1 MARPVQGAGTPNKG
15 TIMQKNLKWKL
26 LFIAA
31 VLIVGLYL
39 FLSPREKGA
48 GLLSRINLGLDLKGG
63 IHLVLQ
69 VVTDDALN
77 QELSQDADR
86 IATELRAKEITFA
99 GAKKGN
105 GFTVEVAGVDS
116 SRDKDVRALLDQLY
130 QRKYST
136 RSTVTE
142 GRTSYTLAFLP
153 SYTRETQ
160 ESTVK
165 QALETIR
172 RRVDALGVAEPTLQ
186 IYGGSGKDVQDQ
198 IIVELPGVDD
208 PDRVKG
214 LIENTAQLELRLVKR
229 DQGGPFSSIESAVQA
244 NAGKIPEG
252 YEILPYREDRGG
264 EDNRLEY
271 LVVSTSST
279 ITGKHLKSARR
290 SSDSNG
296 APAVGFFLNAEGA
309 ELFSRATEQH
319 VGERLAIVLDK
330 TVSSAPVIN
339 ERIGA
344 EGIIH
349 GRFTVQQAEDLAL
362 LLRSGAL
369 PASLRVIEER
379 SVGASLGNDS
389 IRAGIMAS
397 IIGFGLVVLMMVVY
411 YKHSGVN
418 AVWCLLGNLVIL
430 MGFMGAVGATL
441 TLPGIAGIILTI
453 GMAVD
458 SNILIFE
465 RIREEIRAGKTV
477 RAAID
482 TSFGK
487 VFWTIFDTHV
497 ATLISAAFLF
507 QFGTGPIRGFA
518 ITLTVGLLAN
528 MFTAVYVS
536 HRLFEMMLGT
546 RRVEKLSI

>member
-1 MARPVQGAGTPNKG
+1 
-15 TIMQKNLKWKL
+15 MQKNLKWKL
-26 LFIAA
+26 LFVVAIML
-31 VLIVGLYL
+31 VCLYW
-39 FLSPREKGA
+39 FLSPRDRGGA
-48 GLLSRINLGLDLKGG
+48 LLSRLNLGLDLKGG

-69 VVTDDALN
+69 VVTDEALN
-77 QELSQDADR
+77 QELLQDADR
-86 IATELRAKEITFA
+86 TSTELRSKGIGFVS
-99 GAKKGN
+99 AKKSG
-105 GFTVEVAGVDS
+105 GFSYDVLGVDS
-116 SRDKDVRALLDQLY
+116 VRDKDVRAFFDQLFT
-130 QRKYST
+130 RKYT
-136 RSTVTE
+136 VRSTVTE
-142 GRTSYTLAFLP
+142 GKTNYTLTFVPA
-153 SYTRETQ
+153 YVREMQ

-165 QALETIR
+165 NSLETIR
-172 RRVDALGVAEPTLQ
+172 RRVDALGVSEPTLQ
-186 IYGGSGKDVQDQ
+186 IYGGSGKEVQDQ

-208 PDRVKG
+208 PERVKG
-214 LIENTAQLELRLVKR
+214 LIENTAQLELRLVKK

-244 NAGKIPEG
+244 NGGRIAEG
-252 YEILPYREDRGG
+252 YEILPYREDRG

-271 LVVSTSST
+271 LVVSTAST

-290 SSDSNG
+290 SADSNG

-349 GRFTVQQAEDLAL
+349 GRFTIQQAEDLAL

-369 PASLRVIEER
+369 PASLRVLEER
-379 SVGASLGNDS
+379 AVGASLGNDS
-389 IRAGIMAS
+389 IRAGIMAAM
-397 IIGFGLVVLMMVVY
+397 IGFGLVVLGMVIY
-411 YKHSGVN
+411 YKHSGLN
-418 AVWCLLGNLVIL
+418 AVYCLLGNLIIL

-441 TLPGIAGIILTI
+441 TLPGIAGVILTI

-465 RIREEIRAGKTV
+465 RVREELRGGKTV

-482 TSFGK
+482 TGFSK

-497 ATLISAAFLF
+497 STLISAAFLF

-518 ITLTVGLLAN
+518 ITLTVGLIAN

-546 RRVEKLSI
+546 RKVEALSI